1 MRVKNGVIYLN
12 EPLFGRHILTGSCQ
26 VMNNWV
32 DYTFSERLTSAELGL
47 PEEQAAPAYIRLLI
61 PLSQVRA
68 LIAEREESP
77 LLDLVRTEI
86 LQEI

>member
-1 MRVKNGVIYLN
+1 MKVKNGVIYLT
-12 EPLFGRHILTGSCQ
+12 EPLFGRQILTGSCL

-47 PEEQAAPAYIRLLI
+47 PEDQVAPAYVRLLI

-77 LLDLVRTEI
+77 ILELVRTEI
-86 LQEI
+86 LQEV